1 MDSIKK
7 KTKLITAGVITT
19 AVLISAPF
27 VLYLNILPAI
37 IKSPKTSALI
47 SKTVKKELGIDLN
60 IKGVELKT
68 SLTPQIDF
76 SINDLSVKKEDEKL
90 VKVEHLD
97 SQISLAQIFKKQIDI
112 KKLGADLILV
122 DADGLMNALP
132 QNKSDKQKN
141 NTSSWDIDLFDANLY
156 VKKIFVRYNPN
167 KNLKLKFEGENLEIK
182 KENGKRFLHFDIS
195 TEFNKNNKKITLKAS
210 DKNRIYTENKKLIV
224 DNFDFEINKSTILIN
239 AIAGKDK
246 KYRFEATSKNFDI
259 KDVIDIVESD
269 LVISN
274 GSTLLTGIEK
284 INGSFNSKLVIENG
298 IIDGEVI
305 LNKFSCILEP
315 LNNLPLNAYKGVAK
329 INNKDIILSGFE
341 GYYGKQKNNKI
352 VMQGGI
358 YDYFNTAKTNI
369 IADTVFSN
377 EFATDYLSKIVGY
390 PLSVV
395 GKEGIGRLIVDV
407 LGSDIDL
414 QVLFKLPKGDDI
426 LVDGM
431 SLSPVNYDRA
441 AKAVMHIQGD
451 NVNIETFNYYIAEN
465 INKDS
470 KIKPILTLNGNV
482 SMLGEIRDIGFDIP
496 KPLPSEFLNLFL
508 QGRIFRKGTIAGNLH
523 YINNGKTPKLE
534 GNMKLDSVR
543 IPAQRLSIK
552 EGTLTTN
559 NSSII
564 LAANGKYR
572 RTAYEVSGNIK
583 NEILFPIIVNS
594 IKLNIDELEIEKI
607 MLSFTRQAE
616 FEKARAKENF
626 VAQKDNVGEEEQNNN
641 KENETMAFMPGM
653 IEIKECL
660 LNVEKGSYKDVLF
673 SNVLANLTLSK
684 EGLLKV
690 DSNKFS
696 IAEGHSSAKV
706 ECDLMKHLY
715 RIRLGIKDVDSDIMA
730 TSLLAL
736 QREITGKASGLID
749 INTDD
754 SLKLNGIIK
763 FEVKDGTIQKVGLVE
778 YILKFASLFRNPLAM
793 ISPSTFSDFVNIPEG
808 NFDRITGD
816 LRLKDNVV
824 NSIKIK
830 SYSPQLSAY
839 VVGRFD
845 LETRDA
851 ILRIYTKMTNKKKG
865 IAGVLRNISLN
876 SLANRVS
883 LGGRNDSNYYA
894 AELEQIPGIDAEEK
908 DCQIFLT
915 KVDGD
920 VEHNNFISSLKR
932 IK

>member
-1 MDSIKK
+1 MNSINK
-7 KTKLITAGVITT
+7 KTKLIAAGALTA
-19 AVLISAPF
+19 ALLISAPF
-27 VLYLNILPAI
+27 VLYLNVIPAI
-37 IKSPKTSALI
+37 VQSPKTSEFI
-47 SKTVKKELGIDLN
+47 SKTIKKEVGLDVN
-60 IKGVELKT
+60 IKDVKLKT
-68 SLTPQIDF
+68 SLSPQIDF
-76 SINDLSVKKEDEKL
+76 SIKDLSVKKEDEKL
-90 VKVEHLD
+90 VKLENFD
-97 SQISLAQIFKKQIDI
+97 SQISFANIFKKQIEI

-132 QNKSDKQKN
+132 QNEDDKKKEEKPSD
-141 NTSSWDIDLFDANLY
+141 WDIDLFDANLY
-156 VKKIFVRYNPN
+156 VKKIFVRYNPT
-167 KNLKLKFEGENLEIK
+167 KDLVLRFAGKNLEIK
-182 KENGKRFLHFDIS
+182 KEDGRRFLHFDIS

-210 DKNRIYTENKKLIV
+210 DKNRIYTENKRLIV
-224 DNFDFEINKSTILIN
+224 DNFDFKINNSTILIN
-239 AIAGKDK
+239 AYAARGNKH
-246 KYRFEATSKNFDI
+246 RLEASSKNFNI

-284 INGSFNSKLVIENG
+284 INGSFDSKLVIENG
-298 IIDGEVI
+298 NIDGEVI
-305 LNKFSCILEP
+305 LNKFSCILQP
-315 LNNLPLNAYKGVAK
+315 LNNLPLTANKGIAK

-341 GYYGKQKNNKI
+341 GFYGKKADNKI

-369 IADTVFSN
+369 TADTVFSN
-377 EFATDYLSKIVGY
+377 EFAKDYLSKLVGY

-395 GKEGIGRLIVDV
+395 GKDGKGRLIVDV
-407 LGSDIDL
+407 LGENIDM

-441 AKAVMHIQGD
+441 AKAVMHIKGD
-451 NVNIETFNYYIAEN
+451 NINIETINYYIAEN
-465 INKDS
+465 INKGS

-496 KPLPSEFLNLFL
+496 KPLPSEFLNLFV
-508 QGRIFRKGTIAGNLH
+508 QGRVFRKGTIAGNLH

-534 GNMKLDSVR
+534 GHMKMDSVR

-559 NSSII
+559 NSSIM
-564 LAANGKYR
+564 LSANGKYR
-572 RTAYEVSGNIK
+572 RTAYDVSGDIK
-583 NEILFPIIVNS
+583 NELLFPIIVNS
-594 IKLNIDELEIEKI
+594 IKLNIDELNIEKI
-607 MLSFTRQAE
+607 MQSFTRQAE
-616 FEKARAKENF
+616 FEKAKAKENF
-626 VAQKDNVGEEEQNNN
+626 VAESTNIPEDNDNDA
-641 KENETMAFMPGM
+641 NEAAAFMPGM
-653 IEIKECL
+653 LEIKDCL
-660 LNVEKGSYKDVLF
+660 LSVEKGSYKDVLF
-673 SNVLANLTLSK
+673 ANVLANLTLSK

-690 DSNKFS
+690 DSNRFE

-715 RIRLGIKDVDSDIMA
+715 RIRLGIKEVNSDIMA

-736 QREITGKASGLID
+736 QREITGKASGIID

-754 SLKLNGIIK
+754 SLKLNGLIK
-763 FEVKDGTIQKVGLVE
+763 FEVKDGSIQKVGLVE
-778 YILKFASLFRNPLAM
+778 YVLKFASLFRNPLAM

-816 LRLKDNVV
+816 LSLKNNVV

-845 LETRDA
+845 LESRDA

-865 IAGVLRNISLN
+865 IAGALRNISLN

-894 AELEQIPGIDAEEK
+894 AELAQIPDIDADEK